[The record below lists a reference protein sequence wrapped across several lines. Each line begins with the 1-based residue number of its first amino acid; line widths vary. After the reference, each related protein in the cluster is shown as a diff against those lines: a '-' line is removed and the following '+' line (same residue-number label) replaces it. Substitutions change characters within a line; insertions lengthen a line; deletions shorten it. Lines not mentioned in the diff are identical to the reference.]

1 MKKILLFTLIQLI
14 PIIGFSQQA
23 QIGEKGRTLLVWP
36 FDESFYIDQNV
47 GSHGWNMICGP
58 GCGYHKN
65 SDQYALDWS
74 RAGLS
79 ACGSVFNAPLS
90 GIVLFANLGTNA
102 GYGNQVVIQSD
113 QNPDYAFRLAHM
125 QEVWVGAGDYLEA
138 GEPIGRI
145 GDTGNGGC
153 HGHLAVYRNIYD
165 RAETIW
171 SSADT
176 NRTYRRAIDY
186 LTSGQFVP
194 TPYENSAYFSEP
206 FSFLREQEGIALEL
220 FGVEEYAAIEDSI
233 EVVAKL
239 RNVGNKE
246 WTGALA
252 LGIQEEE
259 VYRYYAS
266 FDFSGKTD
274 TFTLAKGSSMEFRL
288 TFPVGNMEPGL
299 YFAHLL
305 FVSEALSP
313 DQLLP
318 VALSSSLRSAQIQL
332 ISKEVC
338 NQDEPNDE
346 ATMATAL
353 FSQPLS
359 AAAQAQRRRG
369 LISVFEDEKDVYTF
383 QTRRTGRMKI
393 IFTDSLRF
401 SMSIYDSF
409 GAVPLSGQA
418 GTYSF
423 ITQPN
428 TPYFIEMAGR
438 PDCDR
443 PYEFS
448 YEWIPVERV
457 EWQFWTTE
465 KVNSVFIAL
474 EPVEV
479 EWQIIDMVGRRLFS
493 SGKKML
499 EPGAHFDSF
508 SLDNFPPGIYLA
520 ALLVDGRMMEHRK
533 FFWFK

>member
-1 MKKILLFTLIQLI
+1 MKKILLLTLIQLI
-14 PIIGFSQQA
+14 PCIGFSQEA
-23 QIGEKGRTLLVWP
+23 QVGENGRTLLVWP

-74 RAGLS
+74 RTGLS

-90 GIVLFANLGTNA
+90 GTVLYVTASSNS
-102 GYGNQVVIQSD
+102 GYGNQLVIQSD
-113 QNPDYAFRLAHM
+113 QDTNYAFRLAHM
-125 QEVWVGAGDYLEA
+125 QEVWVGTGDYVEA
-138 GEPIGRI
+138 GEPIGRV

-153 HGHLAVYRNIYD
+153 HGHLAMYRNIYE
-165 RAETIW
+165 RAESILNP
-171 SSADT
+171 SDT
-176 NRTYRRAIDY
+176 SRAYQRAIDY
-186 LTSGQFVP
+186 LSVGDFVP
-194 TPYENSAYFSEP
+194 TPYNNSAFFSEP
-206 FSFLREQEGIALEL
+206 FSFVRNQEGITLEL
-220 FGVEEYAAIEDSI
+220 FSVKDYHIAIEDSI
-233 EVVAKL
+233 EIEARI
-239 RNVGNKE
+239 RNVGEKA
-246 WTGALA
+246 WSGALA
-252 LGIQEEE
+252 LAIQEEE
-259 VYRYYAS
+259 AYRYYSSAV
-266 FDFSGKTD
+266 FSGQSD
-274 TFTLAKGSSMEFRL
+274 TFTLSKGHSMTFQL
-288 TFPVGNMEPGL
+288 TFPVGSFEPGG

-313 DQLLP
+313 DYLMP
-318 VALSSSLRSAQIQL
+318 VEVSSPLRSAPIEL
-332 ISKEVC
+332 VSKDLC
-338 NQDEPNDE
+338 NQDEPNDDR
-346 ATMATAL
+346 ATATSL
-353 FSQPLS
+353 LPYPLTVPSQP
-359 AAAQAQRRRG
+359 QKREG

-383 QTRRTGRMKI
+383 QALRSGRMKI

-401 SMSIYDSF
+401 SMSVYDSF

-457 EWQFWTTE
+457 EWQ
-465 KVNSVFIAL
+465 
-474 EPVEV
+474 
-479 EWQIIDMVGRRLFS
+479 IIDMVGRRLFS
-493 SGKKML
+493 SGEKML
-499 EPGAHFDSF
+499 EPGEYFDSF
-508 SLDNFPPGIYLA
+508 SPDNFPPGIYLA

-533 FFWFK
+533 FFWLK